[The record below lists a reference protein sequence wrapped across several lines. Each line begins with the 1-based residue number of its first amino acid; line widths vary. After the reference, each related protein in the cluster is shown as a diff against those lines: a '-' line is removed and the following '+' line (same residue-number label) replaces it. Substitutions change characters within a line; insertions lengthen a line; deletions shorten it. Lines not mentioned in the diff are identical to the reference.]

1 MQFLRNIV
9 RLTWKE
15 FISLRSDTFMVIFIL
30 YSFTFT
36 VYSQATGV
44 PQDLVNASI
53 AVVDEDN
60 SQLSHRIRDALL
72 PPLFQRPVLLGQN
85 QIEQAMN
92 SARFTF
98 VLDIPPDFER
108 DVTAGRSPTI
118 QVLVDATAMMQAG
131 LGASYL
137 RSIIGEEIAQ
147 MAIRVRN
154 VSVVSPSVTL
164 QVRPAFNQ
172 GMIGSWFRGTMGML
186 NNITMLAVLLA
197 GAALLREREHGTLE
211 HLLVMPV
218 TPIEIMLSKIIANGV
233 VIVTITAACVY
244 VMLKGVLGVAVAGSI
259 GLFLV
264 GTALYLFFAASL
276 GICLGTIA
284 RSMPQLGL
292 MFILLVLPLNLL
304 SGANT
309 PVESMP
315 EWMQNAVQVSPAT
328 HFVALT
334 QAILFRGAGL
344 SVVWPQFVIIFAIGG
359 LLFAFSFARFRSFL
373 AAQ

>member
-1 MQFLRNIV
+1 MQSLRNIA

-15 FISLRSDTFMVIFIL
+15 FISLRSDTFMVIFIF

-53 AVVDEDN
+53 AVVDEDK
-60 SQLSHRIRDALL
+60 SQLSHRIADALL
-72 PPLFQRPVLLGQN
+72 PPLFQQPVPLEQT
-85 QIEQAMN
+85 QIERAMN

-108 DVTAGRSPTI
+108 DVTAGRSPTV

-137 RSIIGEEIAQ
+137 RDIINNEIGQLA
-147 MAIRVRN
+147 VRTRS
-154 VSVVSPSVTL
+154 VSVVPPSVTL

-218 TPIEIMLSKIIANGV
+218 TPIEIMLSKILANGV

-244 VMLKGVLGVAVAGSI
+244 VMLKGVLGVVVSGSI
-259 GLFLV
+259 ALFLV

-276 GICLGTIA
+276 GIFLGTVA

-344 SVVWPQFVIIFAIGG
+344 SVVWPQFLIIFAIGG
-359 LLFAFSFARFRSFL
+359 LLFAVSFARFKSFL

>member
-1 MQFLRNIV
+1 MQFLRNIA

-53 AVVDEDN
+53 AVVDEDK
-60 SQLSHRIRDALL
+60 SQLSHRIADALL
-72 PPLFQRPVLLGQN
+72 PPLFQRPVLLEQN

-118 QVLVDATAMMQAG
+118 QILVDATAMMQAG
-131 LGASYL
+131 LGSSYL
-137 RSIIGEEIAQ
+137 RSIINEEIAQ
-147 MAIRVRN
+147 VAVRVRN
-154 VSVVSPSVTL
+154 VTVVPPSVTL

-233 VIVTITAACVY
+233 VIVSITAACVY
-244 VMLKGVLGVAVAGSI
+244 VMLKGVLGVVVAGSI

-334 QAILFRGAGL
+334 QAILFRGAGF

-359 LLFAFSFARFRSFL
+359 LLFAFSFVRFRSFL

>member
-1 MQFLRNIV
+1 MQMLLNIWK
-9 RLTWKE
+9 LTLKE
-15 FISLRSDTFMVIFIL
+15 FISLRSDTFMVIFIF

-53 AVVDEDN
+53 AIVDEDK
-60 SQLSHRIRDALL
+60 SQLSHRIADAFL
-72 PPLFQRPVLLGQN
+72 PPLFQTPVAISQP
-85 QIEQAMN
+85 EVDPTMN

-108 DVTAGRSPTI
+108 DVVAGRSPTV

-131 LGASYL
+131 LGASYIK
-137 RSIIGEEIAQ
+137 RIINNELTEFISH
-147 MAIRVRN
+147 VLPTTP
-154 VSVVSPSVTL
+154 PSVTL

-172 GMIGSWFRGTMGML
+172 GMIGTWFRGTMGML

-218 TPIEIMLSKIIANGV
+218 GPLEIMLAKILANGI

-244 VMLKGVLGVAVAGSI
+244 VMLKGVLGVAVAGSV
-259 GLFLV
+259 GLFLL
-264 GTALYLFFAASL
+264 GTACYLFFAASL
-276 GICLGTIA
+276 GIYFGTVA

-292 MFILLVLPLNLL
+292 LFILSVLPMNLL

-315 EWMQNAVQVSPAT
+315 EWMQNAVQISPST
-328 HFVALT
+328 HFVAFT

-344 SVVWPQFVIIFAIGG
+344 DVVWPQFLIIVGIGTLFFVI
-359 LLFAFSFARFRSFL
+359 SFIRFKSFL

>member
-1 MQFLRNIV
+1 MQFLRNIA

-53 AVVDEDN
+53 AVVDEDK
-60 SQLSHRIRDALL
+60 SQLSHRIADALL
-72 PPLFQRPVLLGQN
+72 PPLFQRPVLLEQN

-118 QVLVDATAMMQAG
+118 QILVDATAMMQAG
-131 LGASYL
+131 LGSSYL
-137 RSIIGEEIAQ
+137 RSIINEEIAQ
-147 MAIRVRN
+147 VAVRVRN
-154 VSVVSPSVTL
+154 VTVVPPSVTL

-233 VIVTITAACVY
+233 VIVSITAACVY
-244 VMLKGVLGVAVAGSI
+244 VMLKGVLGVVVAGSI

-334 QAILFRGAGL
+334 QAILFRGAGF
-344 SVVWPQFVIIFAIGG
+344 SVVWPQFAIIFAIGG
-359 LLFAFSFARFRSFL
+359 LLFAFSFVRFRSFL